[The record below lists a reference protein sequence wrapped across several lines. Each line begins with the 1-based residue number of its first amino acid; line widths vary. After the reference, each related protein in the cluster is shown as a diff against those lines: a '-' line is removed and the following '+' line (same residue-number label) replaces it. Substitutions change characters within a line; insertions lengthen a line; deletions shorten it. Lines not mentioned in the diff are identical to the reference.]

1 MGFYKEYWEEFL
13 DKIKLKTDF
22 PLSLKKSAGVKNW
35 LYWECFGRKGF
46 RLIVSLD
53 QNDAQ
58 ICVNFGI
65 DSNDQKHHFPA
76 LKEKRAQIDKVF
88 GSKLRWEPKGNE
100 RSRTQA
106 ILTKYGEDVQNRTKW
121 PEQHDWMLDCL
132 EKMFVAFKPEIDC
145 LATD

>member
-1 MGFYKEYWEEFL
+1 MNFYKEYWGEFHESM
-13 DKIKLKTDF
+13 KLKESF
-22 PLSLKKSAGVKNW
+22 PLPLKKTVGDKNY
-35 LYWECFGRKGF
+35 LYWTCFGRKGF
-46 RLIVSLD
+46 KLIVSVN
-53 QNDAQ
+53 QNDTW

-65 DSNDQKHHFPA
+65 DSNDQKHHFTK
-76 LKEKRAQIDKVF
+76 LKEKRDQIDKAF

-132 EKMFVAFKPEIDC
+132 EKMFVAFKPQIDC